1 MKIINN
7 DYGFSFEISDSY
19 TEVKKEDYKKFHLD
33 ETTLHVFTKLE
44 GKAPKSISINRD
56 DECPQDSQY
65 LQLIQLN
72 INNMQKMGMEILN
85 RSFITTESGRRIDKT
100 ICVFKDLKFCVYFT
114 RVKKILISASIVI
127 GADRDKNEAELYNIF
142 ASIKEL

>member
-7 DYGFSFEISDSY
+7 DYGFSFDISDSY
-19 TEVKKEDYKKFHLD
+19 TEIKKSDYKKFHL
-33 ETTLHVFTKLE
+33 EESTLHVFTKLE
-44 GKAPKSISINRD
+44 GKTPKSISIIRD

-85 RSFITTESGRRIDKT
+85 RSFITAENGRRIDKT
-100 ICVFKDLKFCVYFT
+100 ICVFKELKFCVYFT
-114 RVKKILISASIVI
+114 RVKNMLISASIVI
-127 GADRDKNEAELYNIF
+127 SADRDKNEAELYQIF